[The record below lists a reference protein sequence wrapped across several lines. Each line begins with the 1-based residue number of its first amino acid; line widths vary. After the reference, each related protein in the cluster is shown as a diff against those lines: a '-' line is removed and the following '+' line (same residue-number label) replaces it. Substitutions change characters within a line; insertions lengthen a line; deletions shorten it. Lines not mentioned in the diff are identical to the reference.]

1 MKFDDLDLKMRHFE
15 TQHDR
20 CVPAGIYMVA
30 RLDGRGFTKLTKEVH
45 QFEAPFDGR
54 FRDYMTETLRH
65 LFSCGFNI
73 VFGYTESDEISLLFH
88 LDEPAFSRK
97 ARKYNSVLAGETSAK
112 FSLLLGDMGAF
123 DCRISELP
131 SKELVVDYFRWRS
144 EDAQRN
150 ALNAYCYWRLRQ
162 SGQTKAAATA
172 KIERLSTAEKKS
184 LLLELGVDF
193 DLLPAW
199 QKRGIGAYWATVE
212 KEGFNP
218 ISKTKLLVNRRELR
232 LEYELPQGEGFDGLL
247 LSIIAESEAKYK
259 SN

>member
-45 QFEAPFDGR
+45 QFEAPFDRR

-65 LFSCGFNI
+65 LFSCSINI

-88 LDEPAFSRK
+88 LDEAAFSRK
-97 ARKYNSVLAGETSAK
+97 ARKYNSVLAGEASAK
-112 FSLLLGDMGAF
+112 FSLLIGDIGVF

-131 SKELVVDYFRWRS
+131 SRELVVDYFRWRS
-144 EDAQRN
+144 EDAHRN

-162 SGQTKAAATA
+162 NGLAKTAATA
-172 KIERLSTAEKKS
+172 KIERLGTADKKS

-193 DLLPAW
+193 DQLPAW
-199 QKRGIGAYWATVE
+199 QKRGIGVYWGTVE
-212 KEGFNP
+212 KEGYNP
-218 ISKTKLLVNRRELR
+218 ISKTKLLVSRRELR
-232 LEYELPQGEGFDGLL
+232 LEYELPHGENFDRLL
-247 LSIIAESEAKYK
+247 LSFMEASEADRG
-259 SN
+259 NR